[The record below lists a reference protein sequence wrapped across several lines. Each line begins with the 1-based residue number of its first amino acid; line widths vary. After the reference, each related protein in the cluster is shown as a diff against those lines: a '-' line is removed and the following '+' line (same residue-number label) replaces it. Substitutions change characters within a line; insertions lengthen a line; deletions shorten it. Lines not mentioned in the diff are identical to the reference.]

1 MNTFEI
7 GERIRDLRKKHR
19 MTQAEVA
26 RKIGVSSPTIT
37 QWENNQTSIKLATSS
52 RFQLVFV

>member
-1 MNTFEI
+1 MDTFEI

-37 QWENNQTSIKLATSS
+37 QWENNQTSPKGDNLII
-52 RFQLVFV
+52 FP